1 LFVFTVK
8 DLVLLYTAVITPMMT
23 KPELKEKL
31 IRSPTS
37 LPPRISSYYGPII
50 AGDNIGNNN
59 NKWNEFICKFI
70 HALSTIIQF
79 CSPLVIT
86 VAWLSYD
93 SVIFSAVAFGL
104 LLLKILVLDFHL
116 FKMGKIQNWPNK
128 VSRKINVLSV
138 QIILIQY
145 STTEPFKT
153 MGGIDCMIFEK

>member
-50 AGDNIGNNN
+50 AGDNNGNNN
-59 NKWNEFICKFI
+59 DKWI